1 MSQMRKTLFFIF
13 VAVGAAVGL
22 ASALTD
28 DWGVKVVMVAIG
40 AVAGAAIGGSVSGIA
55 ARVRKKRE
63 FDSSVVPGQGMTST
77 DLMDNYWRDKGRPP
91 LTSALEPEHGRHQF
105 DPDKL

>member
-1 MSQMRKTLFFIF
+1 MRKAMFFIF
-13 VAVGAAVGL
+13 VVVGAAAGL

-28 DWGVKVVMVAIG
+28 DWGVKAVMMTIG
-40 AVAGAAIGGSVSGIA
+40 AVTGAAIGGAISGIT
-55 ARVRKKRE
+55 ARGRKKLQ
-63 FDSSVVPGQGMTST
+63 FDSEALPGLGTTPT
-77 DLMDNYWRDKGRPP
+77 DMMDNYWRDKGRPP